1 MRKNQLPFLFILLLG
16 SLLLLVGCEIP
27 SPNAEA
33 PVPVNPD
40 SVPSQNLVPTQSAED
55 MTDGSS
61 MADDATSEDGA
72 TETGGEGGDAA
83 GEGETGESPPVAGDA
98 GGTDGTNSEGATNA
112 AAGEQP
118 AAGGDGGA
126 AATDNGAP
134 ADTAQQTP
142 TETPRE
148 PWNYA
153 VQPGDTFGSIAER
166 NGISMDELQAAN
178 NLTNIHS
185 LDVGQVLVIP
195 VPGVPVEQPAAA
207 EQTETQPQAEETVH
221 VVVFGDTLYSIGQRY
236 GFTVEELQ
244 VHNGILDATRIDIGQ
259 EIRIPAR

>member
-1 MRKNQLPFLFILLLG
+1 MRKNQLPFLLILLLG

-40 SVPSQNLVPTQSAED
+40 SVPSQNLVPTQSAD
-55 MTDGSS
+55 DTTDGALMTDG
-61 MADDATSEDGA
+61 ALDE
-72 TETGGEGGDAA
+72 GDAA
-83 GEGETGESPPVAGDA
+83 EAGSESGDGAAGADQTDANPAAAGDA
-98 GGTDGTNSEGATNA
+98 GSGTDGGTEAVTV
-112 AAGEQP
+112 EQP
-118 AAGGDGGA
+118 AAGTDGGTQA
-126 AATDNGAP
+126 ADGGTP
-134 ADTAQQTP
+134 ADTAQQSP

-166 NGISMDELQAAN
+166 NGLTMDELQAAN
-178 NLTNIHS
+178 NLINIHS

-195 VPGVPVEQPAAA
+195 IPGVPVEQPAAA
-207 EQTETQPQAEETVH
+207 EQTETQPPAGETVH